1 MLLICKAA
9 YSGSI
14 GTSLFEIKWHARKES
29 FFGVKFIYCVIF
41 SEEMECYY
49 YGEVRASGA
58 SFNATDNCNTCQCNN
73 GQIACTLMYC
83 PPGNREI
90 VEPYQVVLVSMLQTT
105 VILVSV
111 IMDR

>member
-9 YSGSI
+9 YSGRI

-29 FFGVKFIYCVIF
+29 FFGVKFIYCVLF

-49 YGEVRASGA
+49 DGEVRASGA

-73 GQIACTLMYC
+73 GQITCTLMYC

-90 VEPYQVVLVSMLQTT
+90 
-105 VILVSV
+105 
-111 IMDR
+111 